1 MSGMLLPPTQPPL
14 RMPLSLRACW
24 QRMSRWKYVIWGRA
38 AITVLALVMG
48 STYAAAQPIRDPEP
62 TLKSVSVYI
71 YLINA
76 KGDKVLVNTQLWRND
91 FNYDERALR
100 RFYDVLS
107 ALEKRGFHKDDKA
120 VIDNWEDPKPFTR
133 CYIYMEDLQ
142 AARRTKS
149 AMQSGA
155 RLTCTE
161 NGASEYSV
169 SASDSPKHVDDILK
183 HFDIYLARAQKKVH
197 K

>member
-1 MSGMLLPPTQPPL
+1 VSWART
-14 RMPLSLRACW
+14 
-24 QRMSRWKYVIWGRA
+24 
-38 AITVLALVMG
+38 AITLLAFAVA
-48 STYAAAQPIRDPEP
+48 STFAWAQPIRDPEP
-62 TLKSVSVYI
+62 LLKSVSVYI

-91 FNYDERALR
+91 FNYDERAMR
-100 RFYDVLS
+100 RFFDVLS
-107 ALEKRGFHKDDKA
+107 ALEKRGFHKDEKA

-142 AARRTKS
+142 AARRTKG

-169 SASDSPKHVDDILK
+169 GASESPKHVDEILK
-183 HFDIYLARAQKKVH
+183 HFDVYLARAQKKVH